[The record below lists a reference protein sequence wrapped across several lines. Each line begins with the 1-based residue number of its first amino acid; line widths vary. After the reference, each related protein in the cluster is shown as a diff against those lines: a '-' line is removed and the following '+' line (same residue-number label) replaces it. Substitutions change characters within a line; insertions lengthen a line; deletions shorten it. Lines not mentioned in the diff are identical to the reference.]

1 MYYEPDTDEDVFFYL
16 NAQCFSACINN
27 DWEYLLKN
35 KDIIP
40 ELSFM
45 ECMVTIITSHH
56 SDFSSWD
63 IIFPLL
69 SKQERCYEVLHD
81 KTLLMYCCELNNDPL
96 KKQKIERLLKSGCS
110 SLGSDS
116 SSNSRFKTFEYN
128 GKSALSYLVQ
138 SNDVEL
144 IKWFISEGLELE
156 LELGTIKPSILFDM
170 FSPSNDA
177 ANIIYDYDINEYEER
192 MLELN
197 ADYDPFPPLSFKN
210 KDTVS
215 FMLSLFRDK
224 YQKDLIRTIKND
236 FGDTLLCVACSEG
249 DKEKIKLVVKHGG
262 DPSTVPEINFNS
274 HLLLEEVMEEIR
286 KEEKIKWFLIL
297 QNIDKI
303 QTNQNLDLDLL
314 ESDDPSV
321 QLVYQ
326 LGGMHNDTLLRMIM
340 PFM

>member
-1 MYYEPDTDEDVFFYL
+1 
-16 NAQCFSACINN
+16 
-27 DWEYLLKN
+27 
-35 KDIIP
+35 
-40 ELSFM
+40 
-45 ECMVTIITSHH
+45 
-56 SDFSSWD
+56 
-63 IIFPLL
+63 
-69 SKQERCYEVLHD
+69 
-81 KTLLMYCCELNNDPL
+81 MYCCDCKDDPL
-96 KKQKIERLLKSGCS
+96 KKQKIERLLKSECAS
-110 SLGSDS
+110 PKAIS
-116 SSNSRFKTFEYN
+116 FEYN

-144 IKWFISEGLELE
+144 IKWFISKIGS
-156 LELGTIKPSILFDM
+156 IKPSILFDM
-170 FSPSNDA
+170 FNPSNDA
-177 ANIIYDYDINEYEER
+177 ANIINDYNMNEYEER
-192 MLELN
+192 MLELQ

-215 FMLSLFRDK
+215 FMLSLFTDT

-274 HLLLEEVMEEIR
+274 HLLLEEVKEEIR

-297 QNIDKI
+297 QNVDQI
-303 QTNQNLDLDLL
+303 QTNQDLL

-321 QLVYQ
+321 QLVCQ
-326 LGGMHNDTLLRMIM
+326 LSGMHNDTLLRMIM